1 MNNKSTS
8 KLNSLY
14 NKNAKTILY
23 ILNNGIL
30 PCDAAVTIKGVQ
42 YTITWTNHA
51 KLRVNYRNKVNDVVF
66 NLYIKDVLKGIARK
80 MPSFLDEKGYVTIR
94 DFVTESFMVL
104 HIKES
109 HIIHVITCGN
119 VSDMYP
125 TIGDVVYQRD
135 ENGAVRS
142 YTWQFHKP
150 ENLVRAY

>member
-1 MNNKSTS
+1 MNKQSTS
-8 KLNSLY
+8 KLSSHY

-23 ILNNGIL
+23 ILNNGVF
-30 PCDAAVTIKGVQ
+30 PCDDTVTIKGVQ
-42 YTITWTNHA
+42 YSITWTNHA

-80 MPSFLDEKGYVTIR
+80 MPSFLNEDGYVTIR

-104 HIKES
+104 HIKET
-109 HIIHVITCGN
+109 HEIHVITCGN

-125 TIGDVVYQRD
+125 TIGDMVYQRD
-135 ENGAVRS
+135 KNGSVQS
-142 YTWQFHKP
+142 YTWQFHKR